1 MQSECLRVVREE
13 EVTELGHQLDMRNER
28 RRSKTELMMWAA

>member
-13 EVTELGHQLDMRNER
+13 GVTELGHQLDMRNER
-28 RRSKTELMMWAA
+28 RSKTELMMWAA